1 MHVGI
6 AGLGRMGAAM
16 ALRLL
21 EVGHTVTV
29 WNRTPDKTRAAVEAG
44 GRLAANPAELASACD
59 VTLTILTD
67 ASAIA
72 AVYDG
77 PHGLL
82 AGTGAG
88 KLMID
93 MSTVRPHVVRALG
106 DSVRAKGAAFLDCPV
121 GGTVGPARQG
131 KLLGLCGG
139 SPEDFAR
146 AKPLLE
152 QLCRR
157 VDHVGPVGSGA
168 SMKLAINLPLA
179 IAYQALG
186 EAYILCRDIGL
197 DPTAVMEIMAESSG
211 APNILKVRG
220 PAIAQVLAGHP
231 SQPAAVDIDLMRKDV
246 ATMLEE
252 AKAKGAELPLTS
264 VALAIYEQA
273 GKAGWG
279 GRDASALPAFWP
291 SCQPQGSAVGH
302 AVRPDVEPIVGHA
315 EEQEQNPTPAAATAP
330 GGGAD

>member
-29 WNRTPDKTRAAVEAG
+29 WNRTADKTKAAVDAG
-44 GRLAANPAELASACD
+44 AKLAASPAELASAAD
-59 VTLTILTD
+59 VTITILTD
-67 ASAIA
+67 AAAVA

-88 KLMID
+88 TLMID
-93 MSTVRPHVVRALG
+93 MSTVRPHVITALDEQVRA
-106 DSVRAKGAAFLDCPV
+106 RGAAFVDCPV

-131 KLLGLCGG
+131 KLLGLAGG
-139 SPEDFAR
+139 AKDDFER
-146 AKPLLE
+146 AKPLLD

-157 VDHVGPVGSGA
+157 VDHVGPVGAGA

-197 DPTAVMEIMAESSG
+197 DPAVVMEIMAESSG

-220 PAIAQVLAGHP
+220 PAIAQVLAGKP
-231 SQPAAVDIDLMRKDV
+231 SQPAAVDIDLMRKDI
-246 ATMLEE
+246 ALMLDE
-252 AKAKGAELPLTS
+252 AKGKGAELPLTS

-273 GKAGWG
+273 AKSGWG
-279 GRDASALPAFWP
+279 ARDASALPAFWP
-291 SCQPQGSAVGH
+291 SCQPQARGRVEVQVG
-302 AVRPDVEPIVGHA
+302 AGASVG
-315 EEQEQNPTPAAATAP
+315 NKPAATV
-330 GGGAD
+330 GS

>member
-1 MHVGI
+1 MHIGI
-6 AGLGRMGAAM
+6 AGLGRMGAAI
-16 ALRLL
+16 ALRLM

-29 WNRTPDKTRAAVEAG
+29 WNRTPGKAKPAADAG
-44 GRLAANPAELASACD
+44 AKVVATPAEVATAAD

-67 ASAIA
+67 ADAIT

-82 AGTGAG
+82 TGSVTG

-93 MSTVRPHVVRALG
+93 MSTVRPHIIKALAEK
-106 DSVRAKGAAFLDCPV
+106 VRAKGAAFIDCPV

-131 KLLGLCGG
+131 KLLGLAGG
-139 SPEDFAR
+139 TPEDIAR
-146 AKPLLE
+146 AKPLLD

-157 VDHVGPVGSGA
+157 VDHVGPAGA
-168 SMKLAINLPLA
+168 GAAMKLAINLPLA

-186 EAYILCRDIGL
+186 EAYILARDIGL
-197 DPTAVMEIMAESSG
+197 DPAVVMEILAESSG
-211 APNILKVRG
+211 GPNILKVRG
-220 PAIAQVLAGHP
+220 PAIAQVLAGKP

-252 AKAKGAELPLTS
+252 ARSKGADLPLTS

-273 GKAGWG
+273 GRAGWG
-279 GRDASALPAFWP
+279 ARDASALPAFWP
-291 SCQPQGSAVGH
+291 SCQPALTV
-302 AVRPDVEPIVGHA
+302 
-315 EEQEQNPTPAAATAP
+315 PAKNAS
-330 GGGAD
+330 